1 MALETFAMNALTYA
15 CSAEDADAIRP
26 SDRYYLSDEYKMEVL
41 SSMSVHQLIETIL
54 INPTVHLAPS
64 YRDTG
69 LTATYSF
76 MPLSNL
82 VYTRDQQITTAK
94 GIVMGRL
101 RSPQR
106 GLEVQLMKFC
116 FEKLGFQVVGEVPE
130 PGFLEGGD
138 FVPHSQDLAFIGIGL
153 RSNMEA
159 VSCLMNNDW
168 LGYR

>member
-1 MALETFAMNALTYA
+1 M
-15 CSAEDADAIRP
+15 C
-26 SDRYYLSDEYKMEVL
+26 RYYLSDEYKMEVL

-76 MPLSNL
+76 MPLANL

-106 GLEVQLMKFC
+106 GLEVSLMKFC
-116 FEKLGFQVVGEVPE
+116 FEKLGFDVLGEVPE
-130 PGFLEGGD
+130 PGFLEGNVFED
-138 FVPHSQDLAFIGIGL
+138 FVGL
-153 RSNMEA
+153 GFRIPAPLPLLSSLTTRFCPQA
-159 VSCLMNNDW
+159 VTLS
-168 LGYR
+168 RTPAT